1 MNEKIYDEL
10 VELGIFESR
19 IISEEAYQKCK
30 ETDEDGSAVYYE
42 TSYNNGGYSLDSNNS
57 NDSNEEKNKW
67 YKRIDTKGLSTE
79 DVKLQLEIEQTK
91 AINSIRKMVLFFVVI
106 TVIAL
111 VLALFV
117 RIYVLNG

>member
-1 MNEKIYDEL
+1 MNEKICDEL

-19 IISEEAYQKCK
+19 VISEEAYQKCK

-67 YKRIDTKGLSTE
+67 YKRIDTKGLSPE

-117 RIYVLNG
+117 RISVLNG

>member
-1 MNEKIYDEL
+1 MNEKICDEL

-19 IISEEAYQKCK
+19 IISEETYQKCK

-57 NDSNEEKNKW
+57 NDSNENNKW
-67 YKRIDTKGLSTE
+67 YKRIDTKGLSPE

-117 RIYVLNG
+117 RISVLNG

>member
-42 TSYNNGGYSLDSNNS
+42 TSYNNGGYSLESNNS

-67 YKRIDTKGLSTE
+67 YKRIDTKGLSPE

-117 RIYVLNG
+117 RISVLNG